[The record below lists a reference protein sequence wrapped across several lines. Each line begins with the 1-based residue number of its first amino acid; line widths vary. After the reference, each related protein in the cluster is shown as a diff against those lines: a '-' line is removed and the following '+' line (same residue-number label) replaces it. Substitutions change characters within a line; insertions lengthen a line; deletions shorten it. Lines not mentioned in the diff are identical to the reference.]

1 MNLEEDIERQRMKM
15 IQIKEQLENQTIL
28 KDKKRKLSSQKD
40 NATFNIKQLVSVK
53 RGKQVDDQ

>member
-53 RGKQVDDQ
+53 RGKQADD